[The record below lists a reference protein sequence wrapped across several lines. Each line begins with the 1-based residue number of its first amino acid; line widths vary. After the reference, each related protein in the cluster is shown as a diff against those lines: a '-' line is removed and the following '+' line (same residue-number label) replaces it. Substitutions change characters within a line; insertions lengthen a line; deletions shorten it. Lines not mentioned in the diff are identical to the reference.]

1 MEFLET
7 RFSFEN
13 WFLLNSFIDPILYWE
28 SHNYRNA
35 ILLKWKIFSCAWR
48 PTFFFLFFVCNHKR
62 HSIQN
67 LFQKLNIFKTERSSS
82 EIWDCQLMKLAVE
95 HQVLSPWSCC
105 FFFKLSKNANVLV
118 LLLLIFSFFLQSP
131 MPLIWFSHRS
141 LMEVNSTHVYF
152 RSRMILCFNDEQQKH
167 KTYSKTRASQNIF

>member
-1 MEFLET
+1 ME
-7 RFSFEN
+7 N
-13 WFLLNSFIDPILYWE
+13 
-28 SHNYRNA
+28 
-35 ILLKWKIFSCAWR
+35 IFMCL
-48 PTFFFLFFVCNHKR
+48 TTYFFFFFFLFAITKDIIVFKIYFKS
-62 HSIQN
+62 SIFSKQN
-67 LFQKLNIFKTERSSS
+67 VVVLKF
-82 EIWDCQLMKLAVE
+82 EIVSYMKLAVE

-141 LMEVNSTHVYF
+141 LMEVNSTHVNF

>member
-1 MEFLET
+1 ME
-7 RFSFEN
+7 N
-13 WFLLNSFIDPILYWE
+13 
-28 SHNYRNA
+28 
-35 ILLKWKIFSCAWR
+35 IFMCL
-48 PTFFFLFFVCNHKR
+48 TTYFFFFFFLFAITKDIIVFKIYFKS
-62 HSIQN
+62 SIFSKQN
-67 LFQKLNIFKTERSSS
+67 VVVLKF
-82 EIWDCQLMKLAVE
+82 EIVSYMKLAVE

>member
-1 MEFLET
+1 MLFCWNGKYFHVLDD
-7 RFSFEN
+7 
-13 WFLLNSFIDPILYWE
+13 LLF
-28 SHNYRNA
+28 
-35 ILLKWKIFSCAWR
+35 F
-48 PTFFFLFFVCNHKR
+48 FFFLFAITKDIIVFEIYFKS
-62 HSIQN
+62 SIFSKQN
-67 LFQKLNIFKTERSSS
+67 AVVLKF
-82 EIWDCQLMKLAVE
+82 EIVSYMKLAVE